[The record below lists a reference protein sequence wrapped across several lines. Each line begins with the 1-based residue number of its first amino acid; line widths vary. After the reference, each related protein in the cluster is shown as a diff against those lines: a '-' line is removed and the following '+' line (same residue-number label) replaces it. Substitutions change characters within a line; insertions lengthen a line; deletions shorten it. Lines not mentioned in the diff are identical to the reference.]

1 MKRFIALS
9 LMGAIAVPAFAV
21 TLVDIKLDQ
30 QINIGLGDAIYSQTA
45 DATLTFVD
53 DGTAKFA
60 RSLLKGGSWYY
71 SPRIDLVKA
80 GIGAVN
86 CSDPLTVLSIDLR
99 YFQGG
104 QNTDPYNDAPVFLR
118 IYTYNGAT
126 LLGYRDYGIIYGP
139 NLKQDPNKYPNW
151 KTVQVFL
158 NDATKNPYTD
168 TNSSGTG
175 FNIGSI
181 SQIRFYGTD
190 WAGKGQDFMDAKNLR
205 IETVPEPATMA
216 ALGLGALALI
226 RRRRK

>member
-1 MKRFIALS
+1 MKRFIVAS
-9 LMGAIAVPAFAV
+9 FMGVVAVPSFAA

-45 DATLTFVD
+45 DATLSFVN
-53 DGTAKFA
+53 DGTYKFA
-60 RSLLKGGSWYY
+60 RSSLKGGGWYY

-80 GIGAVN
+80 GIGAIS
-86 CSDPLTVLSIDLR
+86 CADPLTALKIDLR

-104 QNTDPYNDAPVFLR
+104 DNTNPYGDAPVFLR
-118 IYTYNGAT
+118 LYTFDGSN
-126 LLGYRDYGIIYGP
+126 LLGYRDFGIIYGP
-139 NLKQDPNKYPNW
+139 NMTQDPNKYPNW

-158 NDATKNPYTD
+158 NDSTKNAYTD

-175 FNIGSI
+175 FNIGNI

-190 WAGKGQDFMDAKNLR
+190 WAGKGQDFMDAKNLK

-216 ALGLGALALI
+216 VLGLGALALI
-226 RRRRK
+226 KRRRK